1 MSTTLRPDLYPTR
14 VAGEAV
20 PQPRVDPT
28 VWGQGP
34 GPLGAEQLAA
44 YDSSGYLVL
53 DNLLSAAEVE
63 IYRAELQRLG
73 QDPELRA
80 SERVVLEPDSDRVRS
95 VFEVEKVSEVFAR
108 LLFSSRLTDI
118 ARQVLDSDVYVHQSR
133 VNYKPGFGGAE
144 FDWHSD
150 FETWHAEDGM
160 PRPRAFSVSIALS
173 ENHPFNGPL
182 LVMPGTHKT
191 FIPSVGETPADFHK
205 ESLRVHRITVGSP
218 GPEHL
223 TRMAERHGIEQITGP
238 AGSAVMFDS
247 NLLHGSNGN
256 ITPFPRSNIFIVYN
270 SVENTLEEPFAA
282 PKPRPQHLGNREFR
296 R

>member
-1 MSTTLRPDLYPTR
+1 MSTTVRTDLYPTR
-14 VAGEAV
+14 VIGEAV

-34 GPLGAEQLAA
+34 GPLSKEQLAA
-44 YDSSGYLVL
+44 YESGGYLVL
-53 DNLLSAAEVE
+53 DNLLTAQEVE
-63 IYRAELQRLG
+63 TYLAELRRLG
-73 QDPELRA
+73 QDPELR
-80 SERVVLEPDSDRVRS
+80 VSDRVVMEPESDRLRS
-95 VFEVEKVSEVFAR
+95 VFEVEKVSELFAE
-108 LLFSSRLTDI
+108 LLLSSRLTDI

-173 ENHPFNGPL
+173 QNYPFNGPL

-218 GPEHL
+218 GQDHL
-223 TRMAERHGIEQITGP
+223 TRMAEQHGIEQITGP

-256 ITPFPRSNIFIVYN
+256 ITPFPRANIFLVYN

-282 PKPRPQHLGNREFR
+282 PKPRPQHLGNREFQR
-296 R
+296 

>member
-14 VAGEAV
+14 VSGEAV
-20 PQPRVDPT
+20 PQPRVDPV
-28 VWGQGP
+28 VWGKGP
-34 GPLGAEQLAA
+34 GPLSEEQLAA
-44 YDSSGYLVL
+44 YESSGYLVL
-53 DNLLSAAEVE
+53 DQLLSPAEVE
-63 IYRAELQRLG
+63 TYRAELERLG
-73 QDPELRA
+73 QDAELRA
-80 SERVVLEPDSDRVRS
+80 GDRVVLEPDSDRLRS

-173 ENHPFNGPL
+173 ENYAFNGPL
-182 LVMPGTHKT
+182 LVMPGTHRT
-191 FIPSVGETPADFHK
+191 FIPSVGQTPPDFHR

-218 GPEHL
+218 GQEHL
-223 TRMAERHGIEQITGP
+223 SRMAERHGIEQITGP